1 MPLDRDL
8 LVTERKLSL
17 ALFVSD
23 VLVGDLGP
31 VEEHVLFLFVEEP
44 QGRQLLQREDFR
56 KLLLLFVLHYS
67 FDVMVYFL
75 QGAVSQPNRRDFLD
89 FSGSRHFFF
98 FALLFLRCVGCYD
111 GFGLALEIFVFA

>member
-31 VEEHVLFLFVEEP
+31 VEEQVLFLLVEEP
-44 QGRQLLQREDFR
+44 QGWQLLQREDFR
-56 KLLLLFVLHYS
+56 KLLLLFVLHYN
-67 FDVMVYFL
+67 FDVLVYFL
-75 QGAVSQPNRRDFLD
+75 QGAVSQPNRRF
-89 FSGSRHFFF
+89 
-98 FALLFLRCVGCYD
+98 
-111 GFGLALEIFVFA
+111 

>member
-8 LVTERKLSL
+8 LVMERKLSL

-44 QGRQLLQREDFR
+44 QGRQLLQREDFQ
-56 KLLLLFVLHYS
+56 K
-67 FDVMVYFL
+67 
-75 QGAVSQPNRRDFLD
+75 
-89 FSGSRHFFF
+89 
-98 FALLFLRCVGCYD
+98 
-111 GFGLALEIFVFA
+111 